1 MRKGNTNGTNYDDLI
16 FLIMQSNI
24 DDGCFNETNMANKLV
39 HFGVNGT
46 IFKSVKF
53 VITTPLI
60 YEHAPFVNGVHY
72 MAQCINQVVQA
83 LNLI

>member
-1 MRKGNTNGTNYDDLI
+1 V
-16 FLIMQSNI
+16 QSNI
-24 DDGCFNETNMANKLV
+24 DYGCFNETNMANKLV

-46 IFKSVKF
+46 IVFKRVKF

-60 YEHAPFVNGVHY
+60 YEHAPFVNRVHY

-83 LNLI
+83 LNLVLIW